1 MLKPFLNSTQIAEI
15 TASYLNANSLKSEIG
30 VDAVQ
35 KSVLVH
41 HHFVD
46 LKSDIDIE
54 YTYQSG
60 SLDDDAY
67 QAARAQYETHYR
79 QYEIAKTQWHAA
91 DEAARRANNPKD
103 PHAFGTVGTYAP
115 RPTEPTS
122 PNREDYIRWGEYYTE
137 TLSHQSR
144 KTLPVQPELLPV
156 VNKKSFESY
165 TEMKYFLPATVAQT
179 EGYVFS
185 PMDPIHVKNTAA
197 SVHQKAAEDE
207 VAVAL
212 KDYYHRNVT
221 HRISRNRS
229 SYAHLI
235 APIWDV
241 TFNDDGKSK
250 KMYIDEING
259 VIDGEKIDES
269 KVWAAILGKHA
280 VVLVAMCT
288 GLMQI
293 MGGFVAFLL
302 AAFMQWGIFYGL
314 YLYHKTSQKTSADL
328 AKFLDFFYIRELA
341 NQADAKT
348 AHHLDQYLIGLDAY
362 EAFISYKKQRESAL
376 LQQSHSASFL
386 ALPS

>member
-1 MLKPFLNSTQIAEI
+1 MLKPFLNSAQIAQI
-15 TASYLNANSLKSEIG
+15 SADYLNANSLKSEIG
-30 VDAVQ
+30 VDSVI
-35 KSVLVH
+35 KSELVH
-41 HHFVD
+41 HHFID

-103 PHAFGTVGTYAP
+103 PHAFGTMGTHAP
-115 RPTEPTS
+115 RPHAPTEPK
-122 PNREDYIRWGEYYTE
+122 REDYIRWGEYYTE
-137 TLSHQSR
+137 TIAHQGR
-144 KTLPVQPELLPV
+144 GTHPVQPERLPTI
-156 VNKKSFESY
+156 KGKSFESY
-165 TEMKYFLPATVAQT
+165 SEMKHFIPASVAEQ
-179 EGYVFS
+179 EGFVFTKI
-185 PMDPIHVKNTAA
+185 DPIHVKNTAA
-197 SVHQKAAEDE
+197 GIHKTAADAA
-207 VAVAL
+207 VADAL
-212 KDYYHRNVT
+212 KDYYHRYVSQK
-221 HRISRNRS
+221 ISQNRS
-229 SYAHLI
+229 TYIDLI

-314 YLYHKTSQKTSADL
+314 YLYHKTSQKPSADL

-376 LQQSHSASFL
+376 LQHTFEDKFV
-386 ALPS
+386 ALNA